1 MTTESYEDQFIAIML
16 TLGKEHVFEQV
27 INEPN
32 GQASRKYLDYII
44 RNGDLLKDLIN
55 YGINNNITFKLAFEP
70 AKHYTAEPFSD
81 KSLFIAL
88 YTLWCVIDL
97 LRNKRL

>member
-1 MTTESYEDQFIAIML
+1 MTTGPSEDPFIALML
-16 TLGKEHVFEQV
+16 TLDKEQVFEQV

-32 GQASRKYLDYII
+32 GQTSRKYLDHII
-44 RNGDLLKDLIN
+44 RNSDLLKDLIN
-55 YGINNNITFKLAFEP
+55 YGIHNNSTFKLAFEP
-70 AKHYTAEPFSD
+70 ARHYKVEPFSD

-97 LRNKRL
+97 LRDK